1 MEENNKQI
9 AIGSRIIITKG
20 IYKGKKGFVYSI
32 LEDKLTVEFEYKPF
46 RKQFLK
52 DYLCKIQ

>member
-1 MEENNKQI
+1 MEEDKKNI
-9 AIGSRIIITKG
+9 IIGSRIIITQG

-32 LEDKLTVEFEYKPF
+32 LEDKITVEFEYKSF